1 MPTINIFWF
10 RRDLRLQDNAG
21 LYHALKGEHPILP
34 IFIFDKNIL
43 DKLEDKADARV
54 EFLQETI
61 SELQKELKSLGSNL
75 LVFYNNP
82 EKAWKQLLKDYTI
95 GEVYTNRD
103 YEPYALERDGMVEEM
118 LEKKKIDF
126 KTYKDHMIFEKDEVT
141 KDDGLPYTVFTPYS
155 RKWKKK
161 LETKMEVGK
170 QHSKISYYLQ
180 SYPNEK
186 YFSNFYQ
193 SKESFEIPSLKIMGF
208 QPTNIKIPSKTVVQK
223 IIKQYD
229 QNRNFPAI
237 NGTSRLG
244 IHFRFGTISIREKAR
259 KAGALNETYLNELI
273 WRDFYLSLIH
283 I

>member
-161 LETKMEVGK
+161 WEIKMDVGN
-170 QHSKISYYLQ
+170 QHSKISYY
-180 SYPNEK
+180 
-186 YFSNFYQ
+186 
-193 SKESFEIPSLKIMGF
+193 
-208 QPTNIKIPSKTVVQK
+208 
-223 IIKQYD
+223 
-229 QNRNFPAI
+229 
-237 NGTSRLG
+237 
-244 IHFRFGTISIREKAR
+244 
-259 KAGALNETYLNELI
+259 
-273 WRDFYLSLIH
+273 
-283 I
+283 